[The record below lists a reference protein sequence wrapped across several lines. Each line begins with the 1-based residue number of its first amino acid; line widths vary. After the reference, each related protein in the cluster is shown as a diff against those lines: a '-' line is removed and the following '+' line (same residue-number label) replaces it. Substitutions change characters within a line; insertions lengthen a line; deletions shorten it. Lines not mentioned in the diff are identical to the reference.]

1 MIIIKVL
8 LTLIIVAVAAIGVL
22 AIVDGVTDFKYAWLH
37 SFLGCIAEQC
47 LYGLI
52 ILMGV
57 MMVIGC
63 GVLAYGIWTG
73 TI

>member
-1 MIIIKVL
+1 MIIFKVL

-22 AIVDGVTDFKYAWLH
+22 AIVDGITDFQYAWLH
-37 SFLGCIAEQC
+37 SFLGCVAEQC

-63 GVLAYGIWTG
+63 GILACGVWTG